1 MIFKNVK
8 TGKVDQYNPDDV
20 ERINWLIRAKGYCL
34 KFMLASG
41 TIHRYDGFRDAVSS
55 NEHIQASRVYSY
67 QAHRAKR
74 VPDNGENK
82 CFQFLSSE
90 YFFFDPHIARS

>member
-55 NEHIQASRVYSY
+55 SVHL
-67 QAHRAKR
+67 H
-74 VPDNGENK
+74 
-82 CFQFLSSE
+82 SSSGARK
-90 YFFFDPHIARS
+90 FFFETPTMPLPPYASGAFRRTPPKVCLKMAK